1 MLATERATKSPSSP
15 GETPYVS
22 QSFAEKLDFLFRTH
36 RRPDGH
42 EYSTRQAAAWIQE
55 QRDHAV
61 SPAYIWQL
69 RSGERDNPTKRHLED
84 LAAFFGVS
92 PQYFFEDDET
102 ERTQT
107 ELALLAALK
116 QQPGVRH
123 LALRSLGVSAES
135 LQAIGETIERV
146 RALEGLDRQRG
157 RPDTGEGADSG
168 ERGAED

>member
-1 MLATERATKSPSSP
+1 M
-15 GETPYVS
+15 S

-36 RRPDGH
+36 RRPDRH
-42 EYSTRQAAAWIQE
+42 EYSTRQVAAWIQE

-107 ELALLAALK
+107 ELALLVALK
-116 QQPGVRH
+116 QQPEVQH

-135 LQAIGETIERV
+135 LQAISETIERV
-146 RALEGLDRQRG
+146 RTLEGLDRQRG
-157 RPDTGEGADSG
+157 RPDNPDDG
-168 ERGAED
+168 ERKNTGDHEAGD

>member
-1 MLATERATKSPSSP
+1 M
-15 GETPYVS
+15 S
-22 QSFAEKLDFLFRTH
+22 QSFAERLDFLFRTH

-42 EYSTRQAAAWIQE
+42 EYSTRQVAVWIQE
-55 QRDHAV
+55 QRDHPV

-69 RSGERDNPTKRHLED
+69 RSGERDNPTKRPLED

-92 PQYFFEDDET
+92 PQYFFEEDET

-107 ELALLAALK
+107 ESALLAALQ
-116 QQPGVRH
+116 QQPEVRH

-146 RALEGLDRQRG
+146 RALEGLDRQRARQG
-157 RPDTGEGADSG
+157 DREDDARQVTGDHAGEG
-168 ERGAED
+168 